1 MSEPLYRGIEMT
13 VKVTVVNTLNN
24 SSIRMELESYES
36 VEDIIDTAAEY
47 WGKDAGAYV
56 LRKGSKLLN
65 KRQSIDEINL
75 REDDI
80 IEMIPDPEGGN

>member
-1 MSEPLYRGIEMT
+1 MT
-13 VKVTVVNTLNN
+13 VRITVVNTLNS

-75 REDDI
+75 MDDDI
-80 IEMIPDPEGGN
+80 IEMIPDPEGGS

>member
-1 MSEPLYRGIEMT
+1 MT
-13 VKVTVVNTLNN
+13 VRITVVNTLNN

-75 REDDI
+75 RDDDI
-80 IEMIPDPEGGN
+80 IEMIPDPEGGS

>member
-1 MSEPLYRGIEMT
+1 MT
-13 VKVTVVNTLNN
+13 VRITVINTLNN
-24 SSIRMELESYES
+24 SSIKMELESYES

-65 KRQSIDEINL
+65 KSQSIDEINL
-75 REDDI
+75 RDDDI
-80 IEMIPDPEGGN
+80 IEMIPDPEGGS

>member
-1 MSEPLYRGIEMT
+1 MT
-13 VKVTVVNTLNN
+13 VRITVVNTLNN

-56 LRKGSKLLN
+56 LRKGPKLLN
-65 KRQSIDEINL
+65 KGQTVSEINL
-75 REDDI
+75 ADDDV
-80 IEMIPDPEGGN
+80 IEMIPDPEGGI

>member
-1 MSEPLYRGIEMT
+1 MT
-13 VKVTVVNTLNN
+13 VRITVINTLNN

-36 VEDIIDTAAEY
+36 VKDIIETAAEY

-65 KRQSIDEINL
+65 EKQSIDDINL
-75 REDDI
+75 RDDDT
-80 IEMIPDPEGGN
+80 IEMIPDPEGGS

>member
-1 MSEPLYRGIEMT
+1 MT
-13 VKVTVVNTLNN
+13 VRITVVNTLNN
-24 SSIRMELESYES
+24 SSIRMELETFES

-65 KRQSIDEINL
+65 RRQSIEEINL
-75 REDDI
+75 RDDDV

>member
-1 MSEPLYRGIEMT
+1 MT
-13 VKVTVVNTLNN
+13 VRITVVNTLNN
-24 SSIRMELESYES
+24 SSIRMELESFES

-75 REDDI
+75 RDDDI
-80 IEMIPDPEGGN
+80 IEMIPDPEGGS

>member
-1 MSEPLYRGIEMT
+1 MT
-13 VKVTVVNTLNN
+13 VRVTVVNTLNS
-24 SSIRMELESYES
+24 SSIRMELEPYES

-65 KRQSIDEINL
+65 KKQSIEEINL

-80 IEMIPDPEGGN
+80 IEMIPDPEGGS

>member
-1 MSEPLYRGIEMT
+1 MT

-65 KRQSIDEINL
+65 KKQSIDEINL
-75 REDDI
+75 REDDV
-80 IEMIPDPEGGN
+80 IEMIPDPEGGS

>member
-1 MSEPLYRGIEMT
+1 MT
-13 VKVTVVNTLNN
+13 VRVTVVNTLSN
-24 SSIRMELESYES
+24 SSIRMELESFES
-36 VEDIIDTAAEY
+36 VEDIVDTAAEY

-75 REDDI
+75 RDDDI
-80 IEMIPDPEGGN
+80 IEMIPDPEGGS

>member
-1 MSEPLYRGIEMT
+1 
-13 VKVTVVNTLNN
+13 
-24 SSIRMELESYES
+24 MELEPFES
-36 VEDIIDTAAEY
+36 VEDIVDTAAEY

-65 KRQSIDEINL
+65 KRQKIDEINL

-80 IEMIPDPEGGN
+80 IEMIPDPEGGR

>member
-1 MSEPLYRGIEMT
+1 MT
-13 VKVTVVNTLNN
+13 VRITVVNTLNN

-56 LRKGSKLLN
+56 LRKGSRLLN
-65 KRQSIDEINL
+65 KGQSIDEINL
-75 REDDI
+75 RDDDI
-80 IEMIPDPEGGN
+80 IEMIPDPEGGR

>member
-1 MSEPLYRGIEMT
+1 VT
-13 VKVTVVNTLNN
+13 VRVTVVNTLNN

-56 LRKGSKLLN
+56 LRKGSRLLN
-65 KRQSIDEINL
+65 RSQIIEEINL
-75 REDDI
+75 NDDDV
-80 IEMIPDPEGGN
+80 IEMIPDPEGGR

>member
-1 MSEPLYRGIEMT
+1 MT

-24 SSIRMELESYES
+24 SSIRMELEPYES

-65 KRQSIDEINL
+65 KSQSIEEINL
-75 REDDI
+75 SDDDV
-80 IEMIPDPEGGN
+80 IEMIPDPEGGS

>member
-1 MSEPLYRGIEMT
+1 MT

-65 KRQSIDEINL
+65 KRQSIDELNL
-75 REDDI
+75 KEDDI
-80 IEMIPDPEGGN
+80 IEMIPDPEGGS

>member
-1 MSEPLYRGIEMT
+1 MT
-13 VKVTVVNTLNN
+13 VKITVVNTLSN

-80 IEMIPDPEGGN
+80 IEMIPDPEGGA

>member
-1 MSEPLYRGIEMT
+1 MT
-13 VKVTVVNTLNN
+13 VRITVVNTLNN

-56 LRKGSKLLN
+56 LRKGPKLLT
-65 KRQSIDEINL
+65 KGQTVDEANL
-75 REDDI
+75 SDDDVV
-80 IEMIPDPEGGN
+80 EMIPDPEGGF